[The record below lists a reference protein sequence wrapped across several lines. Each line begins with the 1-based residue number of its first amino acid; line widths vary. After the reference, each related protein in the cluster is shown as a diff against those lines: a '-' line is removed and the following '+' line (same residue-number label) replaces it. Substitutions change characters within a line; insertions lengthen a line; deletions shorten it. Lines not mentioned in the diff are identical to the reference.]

1 MIGPY
6 KAGRPAPLDNGDAPV
21 LLDCDII
28 LIAVGQDIESAAFE
42 AFGMPAE
49 RNCFVADETGLVQGM
64 KNIYAGGDCVTGPAT
79 VIKAIA
85 AGKVAA
91 YNIDRDL
98 GYAHQPVCQAERPLV
113 RPNNRQPT
121 GRVNITEREARIRR
135 HDFEHV
141 ENEMSL
147 AEAKQEASRCL
158 RCDYFGCGAVI
169 SDTETVYGLFD
180 K

>member
-79 VIKAIA
+79 VIKAI
-85 AGKVAA
+85 
-91 YNIDRDL
+91 
-98 GYAHQPVCQAERPLV
+98 
-113 RPNNRQPT
+113 
-121 GRVNITEREARIRR
+121 
-135 HDFEHV
+135 
-141 ENEMSL
+141 
-147 AEAKQEASRCL
+147 
-158 RCDYFGCGAVI
+158 
-169 SDTETVYGLFD
+169 
-180 K
+180 